1 LVQRTLNKNATRK
14 RYRGIY
20 MDTLQSAITEETQRN
35 YWEIKRDLVLVESLR
50 PTITK
55 DGNKWCVLLGENLQV
70 GIAGF
75 GDTPYQAMLDFNS
88 AFHRN

>member
-1 LVQRTLNKNATRK
+1 
-14 RYRGIY
+14 

-35 YWEIKRDLVLVESLR
+35 YWEIKRDLVLTESLK

-75 GDTPYQAMLDFNS
+75 GDTPYQAILDFNS
-88 AFHRN
+88 AFYRN